1 VPERTTAGI
10 GPWGWENARAKLAG
24 QPWAGALEVACYTD
38 ALQLDG
44 LATSG
49 PYAAMVP
56 LTVPDYR
63 LERVGQPR
71 MGLVIRIERHLSSD
85 APDEYIDEAW
95 VQRGKKVAHGG
106 DAGEELAALLSLAL
120 GIRLRAGG
128 IARVFHPSDGDERGF
143 PHQVERAAPY
153 LPQPARWRLLPYTTL
168 TSVDLG
174 TADVLLDIYPQL
186 SDTQA
191 RALVRAAR
199 SYQDA
204 LWIADSD
211 PRLAWLRLV
220 TAIETVAQLSPG
232 RERLRLPAGEERRAR
247 RRGPGGSTADGP
259 AARGVDRPTGGA

>member
-1 VPERTTAGI
+1 MAIYAAVVVSHRATRPSPAPEGTTAGA

-56 LTVPDYR
+56 LAFPDYR

-85 APDEYIDEAW
+85 DPDEYIDEAW

-128 IARVFHPSDGDERGF
+128 IARVFHPSDVDERGF

-174 TADVLLDIYPQL
+174 TAAVLLDIYPQL
-186 SDTQA
+186 SATQA

-199 SYQDA
+199 STKTRCGSPTA
-204 LWIADSD
+204 THVWRGCGSS
-211 PRLAWLRLV
+211 PRSK
-220 TAIETVAQLSPG
+220 QSPSFP
-232 RERLRLPAGEERRAR
+232 PAGQKH
-247 RRGPGGSTADGP
+247 
-259 AARGVDRPTGGA
+259 RP